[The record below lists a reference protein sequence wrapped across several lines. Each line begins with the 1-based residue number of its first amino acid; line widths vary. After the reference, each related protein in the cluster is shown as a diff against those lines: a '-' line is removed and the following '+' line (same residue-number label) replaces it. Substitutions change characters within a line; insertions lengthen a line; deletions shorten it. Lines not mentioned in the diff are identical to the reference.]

1 MIFFIKKL
9 EELKYYFNIIL
20 ILLKSI
26 FLYY

>member
-20 ILLKSI
+20 ILSKSI